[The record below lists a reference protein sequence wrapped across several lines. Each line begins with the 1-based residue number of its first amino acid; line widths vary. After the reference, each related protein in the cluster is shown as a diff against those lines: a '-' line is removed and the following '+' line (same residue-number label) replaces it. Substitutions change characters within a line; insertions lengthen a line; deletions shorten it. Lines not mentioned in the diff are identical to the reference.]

1 VRLAPS
7 IAAAAFAVSLAISSA
22 PASAGEAEQKQAL
35 ELYAKGKEAY
45 KEGRFE
51 DAVKLID
58 AAYALHPEPVLLYN
72 LARAHEGLGD
82 FPKAIAAYEKYLTTE
97 KQIADRGAIEQKVT
111 SLKRTVEEQAR
122 LARERDEALKAKAGA
137 ERPQDPKEPPR
148 DPAKEG
154 DSRGPSPWPWTIA
167 ALGAGGLVAGGV
179 LGGLALLQ
187 ERRGRGGPDP
197 ARRRDAARGGR
208 RPRAGLDHFVHR
220 RRRRA
225 RGRRRV
231 GYRGRR
237 ARVASERRRR
247 LAARARRPGRRE
259 RDRQLLSVTF

>member
-1 VRLAPS
+1 MRLAPPL
-7 IAAAAFAVSLAISSA
+7 AAAALALALALSSA

-179 LGGLALLQ
+179 LGGLALSKNDEAEGAPTQL
-187 ERRGRGGPDP
+187 
-197 ARRRDAARGGR
+197 DAATLREEADGLALGSTISFIAGGVVLAAGAAWGIADVVLAS
-208 RPRAGLDHFVHR
+208 RPSDGAASLRV
-220 RRRRA
+220 
-225 RGRRRV
+225 RV
-231 GYRGRR
+231 GPAG
-237 ARVASERRRR
+237 ASVIV
-247 LAARARRPGRRE
+247 
-259 RDRQLLSVTF
+259 SF